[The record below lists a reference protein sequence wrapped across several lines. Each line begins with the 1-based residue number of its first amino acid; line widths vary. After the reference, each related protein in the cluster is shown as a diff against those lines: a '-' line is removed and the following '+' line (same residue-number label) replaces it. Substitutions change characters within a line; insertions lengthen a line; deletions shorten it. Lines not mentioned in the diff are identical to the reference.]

1 MDPRFIQAHKEA
13 RWSLLLSIAW
23 IITWSATAYYGGEQ
37 PGIFG
42 FPRWFEW
49 SCLFAP
55 LLFIFLCWLMVR
67 YLFKNIPLEDAVDE
81 Y

>member
-23 IITWSATAYYGGEQ
+23 VLVWAVTAYTGGQEL
-37 PGIFG
+37 GLFG

-55 LLFIFLCWLMVR
+55 TLFIFLCWMMVR
-67 YLFKNIPLEDAVDE
+67 YLFADLPLED
-81 Y
+81 